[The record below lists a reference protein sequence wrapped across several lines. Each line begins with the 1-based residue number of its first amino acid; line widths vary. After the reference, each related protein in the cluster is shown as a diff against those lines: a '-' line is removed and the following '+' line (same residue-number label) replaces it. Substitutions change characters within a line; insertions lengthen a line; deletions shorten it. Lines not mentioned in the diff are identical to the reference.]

1 MPLFGTN
8 GIRGVLNENITPELG
23 YKFGM
28 AVGTF
33 YNDSSVALAHDNR
46 TTSHLLKNVAEA
58 GLLNSG
64 KNVIDL
70 GMIPTPAAQI
80 YCKLNKIP
88 GIMITASHNP
98 PNFNGFK
105 VIAKDGSNPGKTEES
120 KIEEVMSNGNF
131 NKIQWNSIGK
141 VTTGD
146 AVEPYLREII
156 KNVKEEVI
164 RQRHFKLLI
173 DCANS
178 TTLVTTPLL
187 LRRLGADYV
196 SVNANSDGF
205 FPGRGSEPTEEN
217 IKNLISFAR
226 STKFDMTVAHDGDG
240 DRAVFLDERGEM
252 IDGDKFVAIVAD
264 HILEKKKGDLVF
276 PVASSFLID
285 KIAEKH
291 GVKVIRTPVG
301 APVISETLTKIHGL
315 MGGEENGKV
324 ILPEYLNGGD
334 GGLSLA
340 LALDIVSSRG
350 QDISSLI
357 KSVPDYRLRRIK
369 LPLRADFDEIKSKIK
384 DQYSKMKADEIDGLR
399 LVEKDNFILIRK
411 SGTEPAIR
419 LYLSSMNQEWIDS
432 REREIKK
439 LLTV

>member
-164 RQRHFKLLI
+164 RQRHF
-173 DCANS
+173 
-178 TTLVTTPLL
+178 T
-187 LRRLGADYV
+187 
-196 SVNANSDGF
+196 
-205 FPGRGSEPTEEN
+205 
-217 IKNLISFAR
+217 
-226 STKFDMTVAHDGDG
+226 
-240 DRAVFLDERGEM
+240 
-252 IDGDKFVAIVAD
+252 
-264 HILEKKKGDLVF
+264 
-276 PVASSFLID
+276 
-285 KIAEKH
+285 
-291 GVKVIRTPVG
+291 
-301 APVISETLTKIHGL
+301 
-315 MGGEENGKV
+315 
-324 ILPEYLNGGD
+324 
-334 GGLSLA
+334 
-340 LALDIVSSRG
+340 
-350 QDISSLI
+350 
-357 KSVPDYRLRRIK
+357 
-369 LPLRADFDEIKSKIK
+369 
-384 DQYSKMKADEIDGLR
+384 
-399 LVEKDNFILIRK
+399 
-411 SGTEPAIR
+411 
-419 LYLSSMNQEWIDS
+419 
-432 REREIKK
+432 
-439 LLTV
+439 